1 MMAAVLPED
10 LFREKIIPILINIF
24 QVREMQIRL
33 ILLNFFPNYV
43 GMFSKTQLEDVIL
56 PLVLLGI
63 RDSNDNLVG
72 ETLKALSV
80 LVSVLG
86 AEKVV
91 GKRKKVFADGSP
103 AKSKIDGFSAK
114 SKPCD
119 TVEIAEQLPASPLP
133 PKSDVPAKFFS
144 SNSSSKLE
152 TLKYQM
158 KMYASLPL

>member
-1 MMAAVLPED
+1 MMSWKTKPGNPATVKKNP
-10 LFREKIIPILINIF
+10 
-24 QVREMQIRL
+24 VC
-33 ILLNFFPNYV
+33 
-43 GMFSKTQLEDVIL
+43 FSKTQLEDVIL

-103 AKSKIDGFSAK
+103 AKSKIDGFSVK
-114 SKPCD
+114 SKVC
-119 TVEIAEQLPASPLP
+119 
-133 PKSDVPAKFFS
+133 
-144 SNSSSKLE
+144 KL
-152 TLKYQM
+152 
-158 KMYASLPL
+158 